1 MSLIQ
6 KYIWV
11 VKTIH
16 RAGRITLKELNEKW
30 RNNVD
35 LSRGEDLPRQTF
47 DRWKGGIL
55 DMFGI
60 VIECEAKG
68 GYHYYIANPS
78 VMDRGE
84 LRTWLLDTYGT
95 AEALS
100 NNLAIHDRILT
111 EDIPSS
117 QDFFTMV
124 LEAMKENRVLEITHR
139 AFTVN
144 EAKTYLVEPYCVKLS
159 AGAGICWR
167 GAWKKAACYCTHS
180 TAWSMSVLRN
190 RSSNC
195 PGISSPRITVQTSL
209 AS

>member
-16 RAGRITLKELNEKW
+16 RTGRITLKELNEKW
-30 RNNVD
+30 RDNVD

-84 LRTWLLDTYGT
+84 LRT
-95 AEALS
+95 
-100 NNLAIHDRILT
+100 
-111 EDIPSS
+111 
-117 QDFFTMV
+117 
-124 LEAMKENRVLEITHR
+124 
-139 AFTVN
+139 
-144 EAKTYLVEPYCVKLS
+144 
-159 AGAGICWR
+159 
-167 GAWKKAACYCTHS
+167 
-180 TAWSMSVLRN
+180 
-190 RSSNC
+190 
-195 PGISSPRITVQTSL
+195 
-209 AS
+209 

>member
-16 RAGRITLKELNEKW
+16 RTGRITLKELNEKW
-30 RNNVD
+30 RDNVD

-84 LRTWLLDTYGT
+84 LRTWLNRLGRDIAHNFAQTIAAIPEVTECYNFSGRYDYLLKIHAPNMKYYQEFVLNVLGT
-95 AEALS
+95 IEHLGS
-100 NNLAIHDRILT
+100 
-111 EDIPSS
+111 
-117 QDFFTMV
+117 
-124 LEAMKENRVLEITHR
+124 LESTFVMDEIKH
-139 AFTVN
+139 
-144 EAKTYLVEPYCVKLS
+144 EY
-159 AGAGICWR
+159 GICLPDDV
-167 GAWKKAACYCTHS
+167 K
-180 TAWSMSVLRN
+180 
-190 RSSNC
+190 
-195 PGISSPRITVQTSL
+195 
-209 AS
+209 

>member
-16 RAGRITLKELNEKW
+16 RTGRITLKELNEKW
-30 RNNVD
+30 RDNVD

-100 NNLAIHDRILT
+100 SNLAVHDRILT

-117 QDFFTMV
+117 HDFLTMV
-124 LEAMKENRVLEITHR
+124 LEAMKDNRVLEITHR

-144 EAKTYLVEPYCVKLS
+144 EA
-159 AGAGICWR
+159 
-167 GAWKKAACYCTHS
+167 
-180 TAWSMSVLRN
+180 
-190 RSSNC
+190 
-195 PGISSPRITVQTSL
+195 
-209 AS
+209 